1 MDLLLKKHPQRPQR
15 LPLRS
20 GHDEQIHNLS
30 SLSLRVAFCPVKTSL
45 AACERLFTVVLVI
58 GTPPILG
65 TRLSRFPIEMLNAD
79 RYLVFVM
86 AERVTRS
93 SCKFCQDEGRDSL
106 EEMMKAG
113 LVIAKDLD
121 KDMDWREGT
130 ADRHFRNHMGEYHMA
145 SNSECGFCTSSKREN
160 LEEAYFNGA
169 MTADEI
175 ALDIQIPESSVYHH
189 IKHHLKPIVQKG
201 AAELIIVE
209 SGQEMQSIRN
219 NLSRLNGELGHFL
232 DDADRNDPQYVR
244 NIVSLHKEV
253 RETVK
258 DIMRVQER
266 AAGTTNEHMTAQ
278 TINILKV
285 ELAKESPEVWARL
298 RGKLMGGE

>member
-1 MDLLLKKHPQRPQR
+1 MSIAARVRLLA
-15 LPLRS
+15 
-20 GHDEQIHNLS
+20 LS
-30 SLSLRVAFCPVKTSL
+30 
-45 AACERLFTVVLVI
+45 VVR
-58 GTPPILG
+58 GTPAILG
-65 TRLSRFPIEMLNAD
+65 ARPSRLRMETLFCYG
-79 RYLVFVM
+79 YLDFAM
-86 AERVTRS
+86 AERISRA

-113 LVIAKDLD
+113 IMTAKQLD

-130 ADRHFRNHMGEYHMA
+130 ADRHFRNHMGEYHMG
-145 SNSECGFCTSSKREN
+145 SNSECGFCTAPQREN
-160 LEEAYFNGA
+160 LEMAYFNGA

-201 AAELIIVE
+201 AADLIIVE
-209 SGQEMQSIRN
+209 AGHEMEALRN
-219 NLSRLNGELGHFL
+219 NLSRINGELGHFL

-266 AAGTTNEHMTAQ
+266 AAGATNEHMTAQ

-298 RGKLMGGE
+298 RGKLMGGED

>member
-1 MDLLLKKHPQRPQR
+1 M
-15 LPLRS
+15 S
-20 GHDEQIHNLS
+20 I
-30 SLSLRVAFCPVKTSL
+30 
-45 AACERLFTVVLVI
+45 AARERLFAVSIVTGMPATFGARSSLFRME
-58 GTPPILG
+58 TL
-65 TRLSRFPIEMLNAD
+65 FCY
-79 RYLVFVM
+79 RYLVFAM
-86 AERVTRS
+86 AERITRA
-93 SCKFCQDEGRDSL
+93 SCKFCQDEGRDSF

-113 LVIAKDLD
+113 IITAKQLD

-145 SNSECGFCTSSKREN
+145 SNSDCGFCTSPQREN
-160 LEEAYFNGA
+160 LEMAYFNGA

-201 AAELIIVE
+201 AADLIIVE
-209 SGQEMQSIRN
+209 AGQEMESLRH
-219 NLSRLNGELGHFL
+219 NLSRINGELGHFL

-298 RGKLMGGE
+298 RGKLMGGDD